1 MPHLSPDVSFELA
14 GGPGPLCR
22 RMDQDRP
29 LILVVDD
36 DPALAEMLGIVLRGE
51 GFEPSFVAD
60 GDKALA
66 AFREAARA
74 TFVKNKRVN
83 IRLSAADLMDLQA
96 RAYEEGVPYQTLIA
110 SVLHKYVSGR
120 LRETKSRLTPRS
132 TRSRAKS
139 ARAG

>member
-1 MPHLSPDVSFELA
+1 MKKLDQFEREILGAYEKGVLVSVRPSKAQLA
-14 GGPGPLCR
+14 T
-22 RMDQDRP
+22 
-29 LILVVDD
+29 
-36 DPALAEMLGIVLRGE
+36 
-51 GFEPSFVAD
+51 
-60 GDKALA
+60 
-66 AFREAARA
+66 FREAARA

-120 LRETKSRLTPRS
+120 LRETKSRLTTRS
-132 TRSRAKS
+132 TRTRVKS